1 MDSALKQ
8 RIAMFFVIFD
18 NSLAFKRERSFEL
31 AMDRIILERKEENRR
46 EKRWKWNGKRKMIEV
61 G

>member
-1 MDSALKQ
+1 
-8 RIAMFFVIFD
+8 MFFVIFD

-31 AMDRIILERKEENRR
+31 ATDRIILERKEENRR